1 MKSTL
6 ALVLLILS
14 FTIIS
19 CNKKPESKA
28 LIKLT
33 DDSFAEKTA
42 EGVVLVDFWATWCA
56 PCRALAPT
64 ISAIADE
71 SNGKY
76 KVGKVDVDEN
86 PATAMKYGIRSIPT
100 IIIFVDGKETERF
113 VGLKSKSALES
124 ALEKYVRK

>member
-33 DDSFAEKTA
+33 DDSFVAKTA

-76 KVGKVDVDEN
+76 RVGKVDVDEN
-86 PATAMKYGIRSIPT
+86 PVTAMKYGIRSIPT
-100 IIIFVDGKETERF
+100 IIIFVNGKEAERF
-113 VGLKSKSALES
+113 VGLQSKSALES
-124 ALEKYVRK
+124 ALAKYIQK